1 MVRYF
6 LVVFLI
12 LSGTSIATAVP
23 PDEIADTLSRAESLY
38 YEAKFKDAIQLLQR
52 ADDLLR
58 PRSDR
63 MQEKIKVKLQLAL
76 SLVGLN
82 NTMDAKTAL
91 REIFALDPDYRL
103 DDQQF
108 PPKVVMLADE
118 ARTEQSQ
125 LRCQA
130 VRDEARNLF
139 QKWDAMGLVN
149 LIQSMKGKCSG
160 LDALEP
166 DAAEL
171 LYKAGVD
178 AYKAGQFA
186 DALGKFRMA
195 VKLSPKHE
203 LAAQYLELTQ
213 SKVQVDGDR
222 LVLEWRKTLQ
232 SGQFRQA
239 ADRYIALKKT
249 DGITSQMLDQMRS
262 DYRRALTPIVESWNR
277 ACSSSDTATMESL
290 RGQVPESLPDPQL
303 GDDILAQMKTCTK
316 KGCLQMAAQ
325 LALARLKVQVN
336 PVIPPAFQDAVR
348 RSPMTVHVKTRID
361 EKGEVTA
368 IEAQGG
374 TPLINEAVRSAVDR
388 WKFAPIV
395 DQNGARC
402 VETDIPISL
411 KP

>member
-1 MVRYF
+1 MLRNF
-6 LVVFLI
+6 LAVFLI

-23 PDEIADTLSRAESLY
+23 PDEIAETLSRAESLY

-52 ADDLLR
+52 VDDLLR
-58 PRSDR
+58 PRTDR
-63 MQEKIKVKLQLAL
+63 TQEKINVKLQLAL

-82 NTMDAKTAL
+82 NIADAKASL
-91 REIFALDPDYRL
+91 REIFVIEPDYRL
-103 DDQQF
+103 DEQQF
-108 PPKVVMLADE
+108 PPKIVMLADE
-118 ARTEQSQ
+118 ARIEQSQ

-130 VRDEARNLF
+130 VRDEARNYF

-149 LIQSMKGKCSG
+149 LIQSMKPKCNG
-160 LDALEP
+160 LEALEP

-171 LYKAGVD
+171 LYKNGVD

-195 VKLSPKHE
+195 VKLSPRHE

-213 SKVQVDGDR
+213 SKLQMDGDR

-232 SGQFRQA
+232 TGQFKQA
-239 ADRYIALKKT
+239 ADRFNVLKRT
-249 DGITSQMLDQMRS
+249 DGVTPQMLDQMRS
-262 DYRRALTPIVESWNR
+262 EYRRALTPIVESWNR
-277 ACSSSDTATMESL
+277 ACASSDTFTMESL
-290 RGQVPESLPDPQL
+290 RAQVPESLPESQL
-303 GDDILAQMKTCTK
+303 GEDILAQMKTCTK
-316 KGCLQMAAQ
+316 KGCLQMGPQ

-336 PVIPPAFQDAVR
+336 PVIPPAFQDAAR
-348 RSPMTVHVKTRID
+348 RGPMTIRVKSRID
-361 EKGEVTA
+361 EKGDVTA

-374 TPLINEAVRSAVDR
+374 TPLINESVRNAVEH

-395 DQNGARC
+395 DQSGPRC
-402 VETDIPISL
+402 VETDIPITL